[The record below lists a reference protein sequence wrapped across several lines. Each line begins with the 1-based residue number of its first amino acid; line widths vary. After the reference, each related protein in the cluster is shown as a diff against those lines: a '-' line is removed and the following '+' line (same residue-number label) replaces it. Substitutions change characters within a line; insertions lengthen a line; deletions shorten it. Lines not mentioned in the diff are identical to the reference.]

1 MSQKEE
7 NKMEWDPKY
16 GVDIEEIDN
25 HQKKMFELF
34 NMLIDLKLEKGEAK
48 AFAGLIS
55 DINDYGKLFF
65 ASEERI
71 LKKKGYP
78 DYETHIKKHRKF
90 IKNTINLRREIVEDV
105 DNLTMES
112 ILELRDWLVKHIEE
126 SDSKYTPFLRIHQ
139 YIEDVNP
146 KK

>member
-1 MSQKEE
+1 
-7 NKMEWDPKY
+7 MEWDPKY

-34 NMLIDLKLEKGEAK
+34 NELIDLKQKKSDPK
-48 AFAGLIS
+48 AFGNLIS

-65 ASEERI
+65 ATEEKI

-78 DYETHIKKHRKF
+78 DYDTHVKKHRKF
-90 IKNTINLRREIVEDV
+90 IKNTINLRRECVEDV
-105 DNLTMES
+105 DNLS
-112 ILELRDWLVKHIEE
+112 IEAIIGLRDWLVNHIEKN
-126 SDSKYTPFLRIHQ
+126 DAKYTPFLRIHQ
-139 YIEDVNP
+139 YIEEVSQ